1 MLISDFLRNL
11 NLATISPKSLDFIFI
26 VRYEFLSFM
35 QFNLLVTSYD
45 SLIKLLPA
53 LTLSRSFIIL
63 NTMA

>member
-11 NLATISPKSLDFIFI
+11 NLAAISPKSLDFIFI